1 MDRLAISTASAQ
13 TRLQTTTNNFML
25 LSNIKFIEARVYD
38 DSEED
43 NQQGGKEVI
52 TEETA
57 NEETVTTQALKH
69 GLDVIQT
76 AFEKVEINDSDSDSE
91 VEDEKVI
98 SVLQPKNPY
107 HIRSLPAVIGTQ
119 AWVEDD
125 KIGLV
130 EEEME
135 EESDPSD
142 SDSEDEE
149 IVQKKDDSEYSD
161 TDNERIED
169 CKKPAIV
176 QKAEEN
182 DSISDFSDDDEL
194 FKPKSTP
201 DVIQPKMTI
210 EKVDSE
216 DEKNSDESDNEPN
229 NVSKDTTK
237 GFASELSSKLGLSKS
252 KPVKEISE
260 DNDQDA
266 MDTSDDETDA
276 QPKPKKIVKLPPKK
290 SVLFDSSDS
299 DDDLFSP
306 KPRANPP
313 QNQAKIPSPKGMKKT
328 DTGSPKKLP
337 PLPPPA
343 KSKPNLDAKEIEKA
357 SSPIRPVVSA
367 LADPDVE
374 SQSDDDFFSAISS
387 KVTKSVSPN
396 TKDDV
401 AAKPTAG
408 KSLFGD
414 SSDEDD
420 IFSDIKIGS
429 KGKESSSD
437 LVAASQKKSLFD
449 NSDDSDDL
457 FADLMAKSKKTKPVA
472 MLKTDD
478 NPKTNAGR
486 KPIGG
491 TPMFGGMTPAM
502 VTAKSDHEDT
512 SDETENI
519 FSPVVKKAS
528 PPPVPSAASKP
539 IMEID
544 NSAKENS
551 HSPMIGIL
559 GENDA
564 QTVPTDNHKKP
575 IGGVS
580 LFGGIDPFKKEKS
593 DLKDEEN
600 TSDETEDKFSPVVK
614 KALPTSVPVAASK
627 PIKEIDNSSKEIS
640 PSPMTPA
647 MVTAKSDDEDED
659 TLDETEDIFSPV
671 VKKAS
676 PPPVPS
682 AASKPIKE
690 IDNSAKD
697 ISQSPMIGT
706 FGDNEG
712 QTVPTDNLRKPFGGV
727 SLFGGFDPS
736 KREKSDF
743 QDGLPPDEDD
753 VKEITS
759 DAKTVPS
766 IPPASSKPKHKEES
780 KSTEKID
787 SPVLNNVLD
796 ENSHQIV
803 NSKKPAGGISM
814 FGGFDP
820 KIFMKTS
827 QDDEAGDISN
837 VDDTVDSKEPD
848 DPTETLITL
857 TKSRPKMKGGR
868 RPPTRAGRKNAVKE
882 SNALSFDVIDGPI
895 SVEKGSGEL
904 KTNLNNSAVEIEK
917 KPSKAPIGGVSMFN
931 GFNPAELIRPKK
943 TTKIEN
949 LANFEDLNNTTE
961 VEILT
966 APDLKDDE
974 IKEITSAKEDISAV
988 TDKSES
994 TRSPSLL
1001 SHPPCQL
1008 LTRSN
1013 LSQIICLDLMILIL
1027 TMTCSATWLPL
1038 QSKH

>member
-374 SQSDDDFFSAISS
+374 SQSDDDDFFSAISS
-387 KVTKSVSPN
+387 KVTKSVSLN

-671 VKKAS
+671 VRKASPPPVPSAASKPIMEIDNSAKENSHSPMIGILGENDAQTVPTDNHKKPIGGVSLFGGIDPFKKEKSDLKDEENTSDETEDIFSPVVKKALPTPVPAAASKPIKEMDNSAKEIPPSPMTPVMVTAKSDNEDEDTSDETKDIFSPVVKKAS

-682 AASKPIKE
+682 AASKPVKE

-743 QDGLPPDEDD
+743 QDGLPPDDDD

-759 DAKTVPS
+759 EAKLVPS

-780 KSTEKID
+780 KSTEKIE

-820 KIFMKTS
+820 K
-827 QDDEAGDISN
+827 
-837 VDDTVDSKEPD
+837 
-848 DPTETLITL
+848 
-857 TKSRPKMKGGR
+857 
-868 RPPTRAGRKNAVKE
+868 KNY
-882 SNALSFDVIDGPI
+882 
-895 SVEKGSGEL
+895 
-904 KTNLNNSAVEIEK
+904 
-917 KPSKAPIGGVSMFN
+917 
-931 GFNPAELIRPKK
+931 
-943 TTKIEN
+943 
-949 LANFEDLNNTTE
+949 ED
-961 VEILT
+961 
-966 APDLKDDE
+966 
-974 IKEITSAKEDISAV
+974 
-988 TDKSES
+988 
-994 TRSPSLL
+994 
-1001 SHPPCQL
+1001 
-1008 LTRSN
+1008 
-1013 LSQIICLDLMILIL
+1013 
-1027 TMTCSATWLPL
+1027 
-1038 QSKH
+1038 

>member
-1 MDRLAISTASAQ
+1 MKRIL
-13 TRLQTTTNNFML
+13 M
-25 LSNIKFIEARVYD
+25 
-38 DSEED
+38 
-43 NQQGGKEVI
+43 
-52 TEETA
+52 
-57 NEETVTTQALKH
+57 
-69 GLDVIQT
+69 
-76 AFEKVEINDSDSDSE
+76 KV
-91 VEDEKVI
+91 
-98 SVLQPKNPY
+98 
-107 HIRSLPAVIGTQ
+107 
-119 AWVEDD
+119 
-125 KIGLV
+125 
-130 EEEME
+130 
-135 EESDPSD
+135 
-142 SDSEDEE
+142 
-149 IVQKKDDSEYSD
+149 
-161 TDNERIED
+161 
-169 CKKPAIV
+169 
-176 QKAEEN
+176 
-182 DSISDFSDDDEL
+182 
-194 FKPKSTP
+194 
-201 DVIQPKMTI
+201 
-210 EKVDSE
+210 
-216 DEKNSDESDNEPN
+216 NEPN
-229 NVSKDTTK
+229 NVAKDTTK

-367 LADPDVE
+367 PADPDVE

-387 KVTKSVSPN
+387 KVTKSVSLN

-457 FADLMAKSKKTKPVA
+457 FADLMAKTKKTKPVEEA

-519 FSPVVKKAS
+519 FSPVVNKAS

-544 NSAKENS
+544 NSTKENS

-640 PSPMTPA
+640 PSPMTPV
-647 MVTAKSDDEDED
+647 MVTAKSDNEDED
-659 TLDETEDIFSPV
+659 TSDETEDIFSPV

-676 PPPVPS
+676 PPPVPSAASKPIMEIDNSTKENSHSPMIGILGENDAQTVPTDNHKKPIGGVSLFGGIDPFKKEKSDLKDEENTSDETEDIFSPVVKKASPTPVPAAASKPIKEIDNSAKEIPPSPMTPVMVTAKSDNEDEDTSDETKDIFSPVVKKAAPPPVPS

-759 DAKTVPS
+759 EAKIVPS

-780 KSTEKID
+780 KSTEKIE

-820 KIFMKTS
+820 KKFMKTS

-837 VDDTVDSKEPD
+837 ADDTVDSKEPD

-943 TTKIEN
+943 TTKNEN

-966 APDLKDDE
+966 APGLKDDE
-974 IKEITSAKEDISAV
+974 IKEITSAKEDMSAV
-988 TDKSES
+988 SDKSES
-994 TRSPSLL
+994 TSPLVSEFDDQE
-1001 SHPPCQL
+1001 SISFEPPPMS
-1008 LTRSN
+1008 TV
-1013 LSQIICLDLMILIL
+1013 DKE
-1027 TMTCSATWLPL
+1027 
-1038 QSKH
+1038 QSKSNNLFGFDDSDTDDDMFSNMATSAKQTLKPDPMANIFGDDSDDDLFSSLISKKS